1 MRVLQAR
8 STKSEFFSSNF
19 PGLRGQRQKQRALID
34 SVFFFALGTALL
46 SSELRIVLSLEREM
60 QKGVVE
66 RRLAMRADQLLVL
79 SARVL
84 TAVLSQQ
91 ASRADEPVSTEMLLL
106 PSGHPDE
113 FQTGGEIVS
122 SCALG
127 TTLNDRS
134 GGASRDSE
142 LEDIGMK

>member
-1 MRVLQAR
+1 M
-8 STKSEFFSSNF
+8 
-19 PGLRGQRQKQRALID
+19 D
-34 SVFFFALGTALL
+34 SVFLFALGTALL
-46 SSELRIVLSLEREM
+46 SYELRIVLSLECEM

-66 RRLAMRADQLLVL
+66 RRLAMGADQLLVL

-84 TAVLSQQ
+84 AAVLSQQ

-113 FQTGGEIVS
+113 FQTSGEIVS

-134 GGASRDSE
+134 GGASRDAE
-142 LEDIGMK
+142 LKDIGMK

>member
-1 MRVLQAR
+1 MRIFQAR

-19 PGLRGQRQKQRALID
+19 PGLRGQRQEQRALID

-46 SSELRIVLSLEREM
+46 SSELRIVLPLKCEM

-66 RRLAMRADQLLVL
+66 RGLAVRTDQLFVL
-79 SARVL
+79 SACVL

-113 FQTGGEIVS
+113 F
-122 SCALG
+122 
-127 TTLNDRS
+127 
-134 GGASRDSE
+134 
-142 LEDIGMK
+142 

>member
-1 MRVLQAR
+1 MRVLQTR
-8 STKSEFFSSNF
+8 STESEFLPSNF
-19 PGLRGQRQKQRALID
+19 SALSGQGQKPGTLGD
-34 SVFFFALGTALL
+34 SVFLLALGAALL
-46 SSELRIVLSLEREM
+46 SSELRIILSLEREM
-60 QKGVVE
+60 QKGVME

-122 SCALG
+122 SCTLG

>member
-1 MRVLQAR
+1 M
-8 STKSEFFSSNF
+8 
-19 PGLRGQRQKQRALID
+19 D
-34 SVFFFALGTALL
+34 SVFLFALGTALL
-46 SSELRIVLSLEREM
+46 SSELRIVLSLECEM

-66 RRLAMRADQLLVL
+66 RRLAVGANQLLVL

-122 SCALG
+122 SCTLG